1 LASRWP
7 LLYCALFAALAA
19 GCSGQGHTRDVIIVA
34 RGMSF
39 IIDGQESAPNPLI
52 TFQPGE
58 RIRIQLRNEAPGL
71 LHDFVIPAWGV
82 EIEQLRAGE
91 SRDLVTTVP
100 ATPGR
105 FKYHCRPHSEM
116 MTGFVEVAP

>member
-1 LASRWP
+1 MASRWAA
-7 LLYCALFAALAA
+7 LYCALFAGLAA
-19 GCSGQGHTRDVIIVA
+19 GCNTQGYTRDVIIVA

-39 IIDGQESAPNPLI
+39 IIEGQESAPNPLI
-52 TFQPGE
+52 KFQPGE
-58 RIRIQLRNEAPGL
+58 RVRIELRNEAPGL

-105 FKYHCRPHSEM
+105 FEYHCRPHSEM